1 MGLAAFV
8 VALGFFAGTGAGTA
22 GFGRRQR
29 DAGAASF
36 AQSDGDGLLRRADPV
51 LAVAD
56 MLDFFFDEFARCG
69 RRRFALAQIFFGPL
83 HRCFFRHRVLP
94 SVLGCAKVRAR
105 SLRRGLCV
113 L

>member
-8 VALGFFAGTGAGTA
+8 VALGFFAGAGAGAA
-22 GFGRRQR
+22 GPGRRER
-29 DAGAASF
+29 DAGAAGF
-36 AQSDGDGLLRRADPV
+36 AESDGNCLLGRADSV
-51 LAVAD
+51 FAFANMVN
-56 MLDFFFDEFARCG
+56 FFFDELACG
-69 RRRFALAQIFFGPL
+69 GRGRFALAQIFFGPL

-94 SVLGCAKVRAR
+94 SLLGCAKVRAR